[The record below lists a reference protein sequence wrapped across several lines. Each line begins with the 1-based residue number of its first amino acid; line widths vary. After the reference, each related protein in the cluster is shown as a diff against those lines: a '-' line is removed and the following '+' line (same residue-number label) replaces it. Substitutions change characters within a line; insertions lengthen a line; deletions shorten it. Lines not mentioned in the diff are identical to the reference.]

1 MSQPWATLHEHELR
15 LRMHE
20 YPSYSDQRPVM
31 WIWSAQVFREDSREV
46 YGEGNHVEP
55 LRAIEAA
62 VESWKVMKVRA
73 AERAAVQP

>member
-1 MSQPWATLHEHELR
+1 
-15 LRMHE
+15 MHE
-20 YPSYSDQRPVM
+20 YPSHSDRQPVT
-31 WIWSAQVFREDSREV
+31 WVWSAQVFRDGDEV